1 MRKKFIKLEDGSDA
15 YASNYRAKVVH
26 TLNNKIKV
34 TIHASNINRFSME
47 IFFSA

>member
-34 TIHASNINRFSME
+34 ITNASHKLRME
-47 IFFSA
+47 IFFFVY